1 MQAEMRK
8 RRFTRFIPFTTG
20 AQALLVALT
29 LAGAVASGCRGGDAA
44 DAKAETGPAPT
55 TVGTENIVV
64 IARAELSSGPA
75 ISGNLQAA
83 QEATVRAQIGGT
95 VLQTLV
101 DEGSRVSNGTLLA
114 RIDDRTIRDQYLSA
128 RSAVT
133 SAQSAA
139 DVAKRN
145 LERNERLAA
154 AGAIADR
161 DLESSRSQNVAAQS
175 QLADARARL
184 TLQEKQLA
192 DAQVRA
198 PFSGIVSDRHVSG
211 GDVVQPG
218 GEMFTMVDPTSMR
231 LEASVPAS
239 QLAAVKVGAPVS
251 FSVSG
256 YPDRTFT
263 GKVTRINP
271 VADPTT
277 GQVRVV
283 VSIPNASNNLVGG
296 LFAEGRV
303 ASERRDA
310 LVAPSSAVDVTG
322 VTPFVIRLRD
332 GKVERVEVEL
342 GLRDEESERIEITKG
357 LTAGDTL
364 LVGAARGITP
374 GTPVRVSTP
383 SDTPASKS

>member
-1 MQAEMRK
+1 MSAQI
-8 RRFTRFIPFTTG
+8 TRHS
-20 AQALLVALT
+20 ARA
-29 LAGAVASGCRGGDAA
+29 AVAIAMTAVAVTFSACKRGEAG
-44 DAKAETGPAPT
+44 DAKAEATPAPT
-55 TVGTENIVV
+55 TVGVENVV
-64 IARAELSSGPA
+64 VVSQAELASGPA

-101 DEGSRVSNGTLLA
+101 DEGQRVPTGTLLA
-114 RIDDRTIRDQYLSA
+114 RIDDRTIRDNYLSA

-139 DVAKRN
+139 EVAQRN

-161 DLESSRSQNVAAQS
+161 DLETSRTQNVAAQS
-175 QLADARARL
+175 QLADAKARL

-192 DAQVRA
+192 DAQIRA
-198 PFSGIVSDRHVSG
+198 PFNGIIANRKVSG

-218 GEMFTMVDPTSMR
+218 GEMFTVIDPTSMR
-231 LEASVPAS
+231 LEGSVPAS
-239 QLAAVKVGAPVS
+239 QLSAIKIGAPVL

-256 YPDRTFT
+256 YPNRSFT
-263 GKVTRINP
+263 GKITRINP
-271 VADPTT
+271 VADAST

-283 VSIPNASNNLVGG
+283 VSVPNAGNNLVGG

-303 ASERRDA
+303 AAERRNA
-310 LVAPSSAVDVTG
+310 LVAPASAVDVTG
-322 VTPFVIRLRD
+322 VRPFVIRLKD

-342 GLRDEESERIEITKG
+342 GLRDEESERVEIKSG
-357 LTAGDTL
+357 LAKGDTL
-364 LVGAARGITP
+364 LTGAARGISP

-383 SDTPASKS
+383 SDTPPSKS

>member
-1 MQAEMRK
+1 MQAHIIRHNLRARAILAM
-8 RRFTRFIPFTTG
+8 T
-20 AQALLVALT
+20 AAVVM
-29 LAGAVASGCRGGDAA
+29 LAGCKRGEAG
-44 DAKAETGPAPT
+44 DAKAEAAPAPT
-55 TVGTENIVV
+55 TVGTENVV
-64 IARAELSSGPA
+64 VVTLAELASGPA

-95 VLQTLV
+95 VIETLV

-139 DVAKRN
+139 DVAQRN
-145 LERNERLAA
+145 LERNERLAS

-161 DLESSRSQNVAAQS
+161 DLETSRTQSVAAQS

-184 TLQEKQLA
+184 TLQEKQLS
-192 DAQVRA
+192 DAQIRA
-198 PFSGIVSDRHVSG
+198 PFAGIISNRKVNG

-218 GEMFTMVDPTSMR
+218 GEMFTVVDPTSMR
-231 LEASVPAS
+231 LEAAVPAS
-239 QLAAVKVGAPVS
+239 QLNSIKIGSPVL

-256 YPDRTFT
+256 YPDRSFT
-263 GKVTRINP
+263 GKITRINP

-283 VSIPNASNNLVGG
+283 VALPNVGNNLVGG

-303 ASERRDA
+303 ASERRNA
-310 LVAPSSAVDVTG
+310 LVAPTGAVDVTG
-322 VTPFVIRLRD
+322 VKPFVIRLKD

-342 GLRDEESERIEITKG
+342 GLRDEESERVEIKSG
-357 LTAGDTL
+357 LVKGDTL
-364 LVGAARGITP
+364 LTGAARGISP

-383 SDTPASKS
+383 SDTPASKSD

>member
-1 MQAEMRK
+1 MQATVN
-8 RRFTRFIPFTTG
+8 RRGRAATLLP
-20 AQALLVALT
+20 AALALLGVAL
-29 LAGAVASGCRGGDAA
+29 AGCRGGGAG
-44 DAKAETGPAPT
+44 DAKAESAPAPT

-64 IARAELSSGPA
+64 LARTELASGPA
-75 ISGNLQAA
+75 ISGNLQPAE
-83 QEATVRAQIGGT
+83 EATVRAQIGGT
-95 VLQTLV
+95 VLQTYV
-101 DEGSRVSNGTLLA
+101 DAGTRVSNGTLLA

-139 DVAKRN
+139 DVAQRN

-161 DLESSRSQNVAAQS
+161 DLEASRSQNVAAQS
-175 QLADARARL
+175 QLADAKARL

-192 DAQVRA
+192 DAQLRA
-198 PFSGIVSDRHVSG
+198 PFTGIVSERQVSA

-218 GEMFTMVDPTSMR
+218 GAMFTIVDPTSMR
-231 LEASVPAS
+231 LEASVPAA
-239 QLAAVKVGAPVS
+239 QLGFVKVGAPVS

-256 YPDRTFT
+256 YPDRAFT
-263 GKVTRINP
+263 GKVARINP
-271 VADPTT
+271 VADPAT

-283 VSIPNASNNLVGG
+283 VSIPNSSNNLVGG

-303 ASERRDA
+303 ASERRTV

-322 VTPFVIRLRD
+322 VSPFVIRLKN
-332 GKVERVEVEL
+332 GKVERVDVEL
-342 GLRDEESERIEITKG
+342 GLRDEESERVEITKG
-357 LTAGDTL
+357 LSAGDTL

>member
-1 MQAEMRK
+1 MPAK
-8 RRFTRFIPFTTG
+8 HTRS
-20 AQALLVALT
+20 ALKLRPVAVALT
-29 LAGAVASGCRGGDAA
+29 LAAVAASACGKGEPDDARA
-44 DAKAETGPAPT
+44 ASTPAPT

-64 IARAELSSGPA
+64 AALAELASGPA
-75 ISGNLQAA
+75 ISGNLQAS

-133 SAQSAA
+133 SNQAAA
-139 DVAKRN
+139 DLAKRN

-161 DLESSRSQNVAAQS
+161 DLDASRTANEAAQS

-192 DAQVRA
+192 DAQIRA
-198 PFSGIVSDRHVSG
+198 PFSGIVSKRQVNG

-218 GEMFTMVDPTSMR
+218 GEMFTVVDPSSMR
-231 LEASVPAS
+231 LEASVPAN
-239 QLAAVKVGAPVS
+239 QLAAIKIGSPVS
-251 FSVSG
+251 FNVSG
-256 YPDRTFT
+256 YPERGFT
-263 GKVTRINP
+263 GKITRINP
-271 VADPTT
+271 IADPTT

-283 VSIPNASNNLVGG
+283 VSLPNAGNNLVGG

-303 ASERRDA
+303 ASEKRNA
-310 LVAPSSAVDVTG
+310 LVVPTSAVDVTG
-322 VTPFVIRLRD
+322 VKPFVIRLKQ
-332 GKVERVEVEL
+332 GKVERVDVEL
-342 GLRDEESERIEITKG
+342 GLRDEESERVEVKTGVEK
-357 LTAGDTL
+357 GDTL
-364 LVGAARGITP
+364 LVGAARGISP
-374 GTPVRVSTP
+374 GTPVRVSAP
-383 SDTPASKS
+383 SDAPAAK

>member
-1 MQAEMRK
+1 MPAHIIRHGL
-8 RRFTRFIPFTTG
+8 RANAI
-20 AQALLVALT
+20 
-29 LAGAVASGCRGGDAA
+29 LAMTAAAVTFAACQRGEAG
-44 DAKAETGPAPT
+44 DAKAEAAPAPT
-55 TVGTENIVV
+55 TVGTENVV
-64 IARAELSSGPA
+64 VVALAELASGPS
-75 ISGNLQAA
+75 ISGNLQAE
-83 QEATVRAQIGGT
+83 QEATVRAQISGT
-95 VLQTLV
+95 VLETLV
-101 DEGSRVSNGTLLA
+101 DEGSRVSRGTLLA

-139 DVAKRN
+139 EVAQRN
-145 LERNERLAA
+145 LERNERLAS

-161 DLESSRSQNVAAQS
+161 DLETSRTQNVAAQS
-175 QLADARARL
+175 QLADAKARL
-184 TLQEKQLA
+184 TLQEKQLS
-192 DAQVRA
+192 DAQIRA
-198 PFSGIVSDRHVSG
+198 PFAGIISNRKVNG

-218 GEMFTMVDPTSMR
+218 GEMFTIVDPTSMR

-239 QLAAVKVGAPVS
+239 QLNSIRIGSPVL

-256 YPDRTFT
+256 YPDRSFT
-263 GKVTRINP
+263 GKITRINP

-283 VSIPNASNNLVGG
+283 VSVPNSGNNLVGG

-303 ASERRDA
+303 ASERRNA
-310 LVAPSSAVDVTG
+310 LVAPTGAVDVTG
-322 VTPFVIRLRD
+322 VKPFVIRLKD

-342 GLRDEESERIEITKG
+342 GLRDEESERVEIKSG
-357 LTAGDTL
+357 LVKGDTL
-364 LVGAARGITP
+364 LTGAARGISP

>member
-1 MQAEMRK
+1 MPAKHIRSATK
-8 RRFTRFIPFTTG
+8 LRPVAR
-20 AQALLVALT
+20 ALTVAVVALS
-29 LAGAVASGCRGGDAA
+29 ACKKGEPDDARAAS
-44 DAKAETGPAPT
+44 TPAPT

-64 IARAELSSGPA
+64 ASLAELASGPA

-101 DEGSRVSNGTLLA
+101 DEGSRVSSGTLLA
-114 RIDDRTIRDQYLSA
+114 RIDDRTIRDQFLSA
-128 RSAVT
+128 RSSMT

-139 DVAKRN
+139 DLAKRN

-161 DLESSRSQNVAAQS
+161 DLDASRSQNEAAQS

-192 DAQVRA
+192 DAQIHA
-198 PFSGIVSDRHVSG
+198 PFSGIVSKRQVNG

-218 GEMFTMVDPTSMR
+218 GEMFTVVDPSSMR
-231 LEASVPAS
+231 LEASVPAN
-239 QLAAVKVGAPVS
+239 QLASIKIGSPVS

-256 YPDRTFT
+256 YPGRGFT
-263 GKVTRINP
+263 GKITRVNP

-283 VSIPNASNNLVGG
+283 VSLPNAGNNLVGG

-303 ASERRDA
+303 ASERRNA
-310 LVAPSSAVDVTG
+310 LVVPTSAVDVTG
-322 VTPFVIRLRD
+322 VKPFVIRLKQ
-332 GKVERVEVEL
+332 GKVERVDVEL
-342 GLRDEESERIEITKG
+342 GLRDEESERVEVKSG
-357 LTAGDTL
+357 VERGDTL
-364 LVGAARGITP
+364 LVGAARGISP
-374 GTPVRVSTP
+374 GTPVRVSVP
-383 SDTPASKS
+383 SDAPAAK

>member
-1 MQAEMRK
+1 MLGQIN
-8 RRFTRFIPFTTG
+8 RRGLTG
-20 AQALLVALT
+20 LVAAAV
-29 LAGAVASGCRGGDAA
+29 LALGACGGDTEAK
-44 DAKAETGPAPT
+44 DAGGDVAPPPT
-55 TVGTENIVV
+55 TVGTENIIVV
-64 IARAELSSGPA
+64 ATADLASGPA

-83 QEATVRAQIGGT
+83 QEATVRAQISGT
-95 VLQTLV
+95 VLQTLA
-101 DEGSRVSNGTLLA
+101 DEGSRVGTGTLLA

-145 LERNERLAA
+145 LERSERLAA

-161 DLESSRSQNVAAQS
+161 DLEAARTQNEAAQS

-192 DAQVRA
+192 DAQIRA
-198 PFSGIVSDRHVSG
+198 PFTGVVARRQVSG

-218 GEMFTMVDPTSMR
+218 GEMFTIVDPSSMR
-231 LEASVPAS
+231 LEASIPAS
-239 QLAAVKVGAPVS
+239 QLTEIKVGSPVN

-256 YPDRTFT
+256 YPDRSFS
-263 GKVTRINP
+263 GRITRINP

-283 VSIPNASNNLVGG
+283 VSLPNAGNNLVGG

-303 ASERRDA
+303 ASERRTA

-322 VTPFVIRLRD
+322 VKPFVIRLKD
-332 GKVERVEVEL
+332 GKVERVDVEL
-342 GLRDEESERIEITKG
+342 GLRDEESERVEIKSG
-357 LTAGDTL
+357 LSAGDTL
-364 LVGAARGITP
+364 LIGAARGITP

-383 SDTPASKS
+383 SDTPPAAGKN

>member
-1 MQAEMRK
+1 MPATII
-8 RRFTRFIPFTTG
+8 RRGRTFASIALSITT
-20 AQALLVALT
+20 AAI
-29 LAGAVASGCRGGDAA
+29 AGCGSGEAA
-44 DAKAETGPAPT
+44 DTKSEAAAPAPT

-64 IARAELSSGPA
+64 ATVAELASGPA

-95 VLQTLV
+95 VLQTMV

-128 RSAVT
+128 RSAMT

-139 DVAKRN
+139 EVAQRN

-161 DLESSRSQNVAAQS
+161 DLETSRTQNVAAQS
-175 QLADARARL
+175 QLADAKARL

-192 DAQVRA
+192 DAQIRA
-198 PFSGIVSDRHVSG
+198 PFSGIVARRQVNA

-218 GEMFTMVDPTSMR
+218 GEMFTVVDPTSMR
-231 LEASVPAS
+231 LEASVPAQ
-239 QLAAVKVGAPVS
+239 QLTLIKVGSPVT

-256 YPDRTFT
+256 YPDRAFT
-263 GKVTRINP
+263 GRISRLNP
-271 VADPTT
+271 IADPTT

-283 VSIPNASNNLVGG
+283 VSLPNTGNSLVGG

-303 ASERRDA
+303 ATERRNA
-310 LVAPSSAVDVTG
+310 LVVPASAVDVTG
-322 VTPFVIRLRD
+322 VKPFVVRLKE
-332 GKVERVEVEL
+332 GKAERVDVAL
-342 GLRDEESERIEITKG
+342 GLRDEDSERVEVKAG
-357 LTAGDTL
+357 LVQGDTL
-364 LVGAARGITP
+364 LVGAARGISP
-374 GTPVRVSTP
+374 GTPVRVSVP
-383 SDTPASKS
+383 SDTPPTKS

>member
-1 MQAEMRK
+1 MQAHNIRHSLRASAILAM
-8 RRFTRFIPFTTG
+8 T
-20 AQALLVALT
+20 AAVVT
-29 LAGAVASGCRGGDAA
+29 LAGCKRGEAG
-44 DAKAETGPAPT
+44 DAKAEAAPAPT
-55 TVGTENIVV
+55 TVGTENVV
-64 IARAELSSGPA
+64 VVTLAELASGPA

-95 VLQTLV
+95 VLETLV

-128 RSAVT
+128 RSAMT

-139 DVAKRN
+139 DVAQRN
-145 LERNERLAA
+145 LERNERLAS

-161 DLESSRSQNVAAQS
+161 DLETSRSQNVAAQS
-175 QLADARARL
+175 QLADAKARL
-184 TLQEKQLA
+184 TLQEKQLS
-192 DAQVRA
+192 DAQIRA
-198 PFSGIVSDRHVSG
+198 PFAGIISSRKVNG

-218 GEMFTMVDPTSMR
+218 GEMFTVVDPTSMR
-231 LEASVPAS
+231 LEAAVPAS
-239 QLAAVKVGAPVS
+239 QLNSIKIGSPVL

-256 YPDRTFT
+256 YPDRSFT
-263 GKVTRINP
+263 GKITRVNP

-283 VSIPNASNNLVGG
+283 VSLPNVGNNLVGG

-303 ASERRDA
+303 ASERRNA
-310 LVAPSSAVDVTG
+310 LVAPTGAVDVTG
-322 VTPFVIRLRD
+322 VKPFVIRLKD

-342 GLRDEESERIEITKG
+342 GLRDEESERVEIKSG
-357 LTAGDTL
+357 LVKGDTL
-364 LVGAARGITP
+364 LTGAARGISP

-383 SDTPASKS
+383 SDTPASKSS

>member
-1 MQAEMRK
+1 MSLEINRHRAR
-8 RRFTRFIPFTTG
+8 T
-20 AQALLVALT
+20 
-29 LAGAVASGCRGGDAA
+29 AVAMAMSVAAVTFAGCKRGEAG
-44 DAKAETGPAPT
+44 DAKAEAAPAPT
-55 TVGTENIVV
+55 TVGVENVV
-64 IARAELSSGPA
+64 VVSQAELASGPA

-95 VLQTLV
+95 ILQTLV
-101 DEGSRVSNGTLLA
+101 DEGTRVSTGTLLA
-114 RIDDRTIRDQYLSA
+114 RIDDRTIRDQFLSA

-139 DVAKRN
+139 EVAQRN
-145 LERNERLAA
+145 LERNERLAS

-175 QLADARARL
+175 QLADAKARL

-192 DAQVRA
+192 DAQIRA
-198 PFSGIVSDRHVSG
+198 PFNGIISNRKVSG

-218 GEMFTMVDPTSMR
+218 GEMFTVIDPTSMR

-239 QLAAVKVGAPVS
+239 QLNAIRIGSPVL

-256 YPDRTFT
+256 YPDRSFT
-263 GKVTRINP
+263 GKITRINP
-271 VADPTT
+271 VADPST

-283 VSIPNASNNLVGG
+283 VSVPNSGNNLVGG

-303 ASERRDA
+303 AAERRNA
-310 LVAPSSAVDVTG
+310 LVAPANAVDVTG
-322 VTPFVIRLRD
+322 VRPFVIRLKE

-342 GLRDEESERIEITKG
+342 GLRDEESERVEIKSG
-357 LTAGDTL
+357 LAKGDTL
-364 LVGAARGITP
+364 LTGAARGISP
-374 GTPVRVSTP
+374 GAPVRVSTP

>member
-1 MQAEMRK
+1 MQGQIN
-8 RRFTRFIPFTTG
+8 RRGVTT
-20 AQALLVALT
+20 ALLAALA
-29 LAGAVASGCRGGDAA
+29 LSACGGNSEAKDAGGDVAP
-44 DAKAETGPAPT
+44 PAT
-55 TVGTENIVV
+55 NLGTENVV
-64 IARAELSSGPA
+64 VVSQAELASGPA

-83 QEATVRAQIGGT
+83 QEATVRAQISGT

-101 DEGSRVSNGTLLA
+101 DEGSRVANGTLLA

-133 SAQSAA
+133 SAQSTA

-145 LERNERLAA
+145 LERNERLST

-161 DLESSRSQNVAAQS
+161 DLDAARSQNEAAQS

-192 DAQVRA
+192 DAQIRA
-198 PFSGIVSDRHVSG
+198 PFTGIVARRQVSG

-218 GEMFTMVDPTSMR
+218 GEMFTIVDPTSMR
-231 LEASVPAS
+231 LEASVPAN
-239 QLAAVKVGAPVS
+239 QLAAIRVGSPVK

-256 YPDRTFT
+256 YPDRSFD
-263 GKVTRINP
+263 GRITRINP
-271 VADPTT
+271 IADPTT

-283 VSIPNASNNLVGG
+283 VSVPNAGNNLVGG

-303 ASERRDA
+303 ASESRRA
-310 LVAPSSAVDVTG
+310 LVAPAGAVDLTG
-322 VTPFVIRLRD
+322 VTPFVIRLKG
-332 GKVERVEVEL
+332 GKVERVDVEL
-342 GLRDEESERIEITKG
+342 GLRDEDSERVEIKSG
-357 LTAGDTL
+357 LTPGDTL

-374 GTPVRVSTP
+374 GTVVRVSVP
-383 SDTPASKS
+383 SDAPKAVEKN

>member
-1 MQAEMRK
+1 MQAH
-8 RRFTRFIPFTTG
+8 FIRHSLRTS
-20 AQALLVALT
+20 AILAMAAAVVT
-29 LAGAVASGCRGGDAA
+29 LAGCKRGEAG
-44 DAKAETGPAPT
+44 DAKAEAAPAPT
-55 TVGTENIVV
+55 TVGTENVV
-64 IARAELSSGPA
+64 VVTLAELASGPA
-75 ISGNLQAA
+75 ISGNLQAE

-95 VLQTLV
+95 VIETLV

-128 RSAVT
+128 RSAMT

-139 DVAKRN
+139 EVAQRN
-145 LERNERLAA
+145 LERNERLAS

-161 DLESSRSQNVAAQS
+161 DLETSRTQNVAAQS
-175 QLADARARL
+175 QLADAKARL

-192 DAQVRA
+192 DAQIRA
-198 PFSGIVSDRHVSG
+198 PFAGIISNRKVNG

-218 GEMFTMVDPTSMR
+218 GEMFTVVDPTSMR
-231 LEASVPAS
+231 LEAAVPAS
-239 QLAAVKVGAPVS
+239 QLNSIRIGSPVL

-256 YPDRTFT
+256 YPDRSFT
-263 GKVTRINP
+263 GKITRVNP

-283 VSIPNASNNLVGG
+283 VSVPNSGNSLVGG

-303 ASERRDA
+303 ASERRNA
-310 LVAPSSAVDVTG
+310 LVAPTGAVDVTG
-322 VTPFVIRLRD
+322 VKPFVIRLKD
-332 GKVERVEVEL
+332 GKVERVEVDL
-342 GLRDEESERIEITKG
+342 GLRDEESERVEIKSG
-357 LTAGDTL
+357 LVKGDTL
-364 LVGAARGITP
+364 LTGAARGISP